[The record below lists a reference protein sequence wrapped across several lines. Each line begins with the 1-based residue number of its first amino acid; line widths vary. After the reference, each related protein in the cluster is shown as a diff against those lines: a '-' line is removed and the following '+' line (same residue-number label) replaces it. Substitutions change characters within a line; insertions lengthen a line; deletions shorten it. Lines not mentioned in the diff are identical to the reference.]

1 MNKKVILFLLVSIF
15 IIGIIIY
22 SILNKAVVPIV
33 VGTNPDNG
41 SVNILETSQI
51 DITFDSKI
59 TNQTK
64 SGITITISPE
74 VGFDSTWLSNTYK
87 IIPKNNLQNNTKYTA
102 KVLYKNKSIYTFSF
116 ETIIFSQTQ
125 IQKDGVI
132 QSQND
137 YVFGQATKKVVNQ
150 YPWYTSLPIKTQDY
164 VVYYDFQKQKFAITF
179 LAKNTADKQASLTQ
193 SAITNIKSIGVK
205 DPVQYYVTNSA
216 TSTASPAP

>member
-102 KVLYKNKSIYTFSF
+102 KVLYKNKSVYTFSF